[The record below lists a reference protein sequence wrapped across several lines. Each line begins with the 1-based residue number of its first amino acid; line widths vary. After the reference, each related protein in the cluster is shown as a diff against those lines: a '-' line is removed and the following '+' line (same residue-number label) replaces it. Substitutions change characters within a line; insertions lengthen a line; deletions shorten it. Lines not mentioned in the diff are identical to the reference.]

1 MDACNWQLKR
11 NCSLAP
17 LQLGYAYA
25 VLCGMSL
32 FVAAPF
38 AVLHGAWQVLVFAF
52 AELGAAGIA
61 FLHYARHATD
71 REQVTLTD
79 DWLLVEREL
88 GMHKELL
95 RLDSRRARVM
105 ADGNGRDLVRI
116 EADGVKVQ
124 VGRFVTEAKRR
135 RFAEELRG
143 ALRQAPFSGLGAAGR

>member
-71 REQVTLTD
+71 REQLQQVNK
-79 DWLLVEREL
+79 EL
-88 GMHKELL
+88 GFQPDREWREYEVDADELA
-95 RLDSRRARVM
+95 SH
-105 ADGNGRDLVRI
+105 
-116 EADGVKVQ
+116 
-124 VGRFVTEAKRR
+124 
-135 RFAEELRG
+135 
-143 ALRQAPFSGLGAAGR
+143 LG